1 VSKVKPLLPGPV
13 AAARRVL
20 AECDVRHPRDIHV
33 EAIAARYGAMV
44 LYGSLS
50 TACGTI
56 VRSEKRAVIRVDE
69 KWRNHPRGDFTAAH
83 ELGHFDLHSIVD
95 HFAQCLGEDEDPAP
109 PRAPAKTSRQARDE
123 AKVARLVEREA
134 NHFSVELLMSE
145 QWCAPLCRALRPT
158 LDDVDRVVRTFR
170 TSFHTSALRYLELTS
185 APCALVRSVGGI
197 IKRSTETA
205 AFPGTIVQTRKLH
218 PHSLAAR
225 LQSVPAGRDGEPR
238 EVPAAAWGYE
248 GLHGETFVEHAI
260 ALGPDLGVMSWIVPS
275 L

>member
-33 EAIAARYGAMV
+33 EAMAAKYGAMV
-44 LYGSLS
+44 LYGPLS

-56 VRSEKRAVIRVDE
+56 VRTEKRAVIRVDE
-69 KWRNHPRGDFTAAH
+69 KWQGTPRGDFTTAH
-83 ELGHFDLHSIVD
+83 ELAHFDLHSIVD
-95 HFAQCLGEDEDPAP
+95 HFAQCIGQDEDQV
-109 PRAPAKTSRQARDE
+109 PRAPSKSPREARDA
-123 AKVARLVEREA
+123 AKAARLVEREA

-145 QWCAPLCRALRPT
+145 TWCEPLCRSLRPT

-170 TSFHTSALRYLELTS
+170 TSFQTSALRYLELTS
-185 APCALVRSVGGI
+185 APCAMVRSVGGI

-205 AFPGTIVQTRKLH
+205 AFPGQIVQTRKLH

-225 LQSVPAGRDGEPR
+225 LQFVPAGRDGEPR
-238 EVPAAAWGYE
+238 EVPAAAWGYDAA
-248 GLHGETFVEHAI
+248 HGETFIEHAL
-260 ALGPDLGVMSWIVPS
+260 ALGPDLGVVSWIVPA
-275 L
+275 